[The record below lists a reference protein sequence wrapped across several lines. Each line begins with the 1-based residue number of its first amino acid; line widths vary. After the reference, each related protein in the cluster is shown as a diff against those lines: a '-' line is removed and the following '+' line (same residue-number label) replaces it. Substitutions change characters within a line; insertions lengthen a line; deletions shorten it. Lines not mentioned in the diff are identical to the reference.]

1 MYHQVLSQS
10 GFSMERLAN
19 FCSVADA
26 GSIASVA
33 KGDPSRQSLISRQ
46 IRELESFFGVELIR
60 RKGRGLEI
68 TKAGRELAA
77 IGRENFKGLADY
89 ASRCRG
95 REWTVR
101 LVASNSVAQWL
112 LLPRLKTVAE
122 AHPNVKFEI
131 FHEQTREMVAGT
143 REGTYDVAFVR
154 KDALVPGLKHAV
166 LAEIGHSLYIPVSLS
181 KKKPKSA
188 LDALAT
194 IPLALPIGGSMRA
207 KVERMAGARPL
218 RITLAC
224 TSYLQAAEAAR
235 SGLCAAVLP
244 DTVKSSMPG
253 QRLHILP
260 LPDRFTL
267 CLAWTPRNVDTRPAL
282 GELIAELKEKMSV
295 QKLISPDLD

>member
-19 FCSVADA
+19 FCSVADK

-68 TKAGRELAA
+68 TEAGRELAA

-112 LLPRLKTVAE
+112 LLPRLKDVAE
-122 AHPNVKFEI
+122 AHPMVKFEL
-131 FHEQTREMVAGT
+131 FHEQTRDMVAGT
-143 REGTYDVAFVR
+143 HEGTYDVAFVR
-154 KDALVPGLKHAV
+154 KDALVPGLKHAA
-166 LAEIGHSLYIPVSLS
+166 LGEIGHSLFIPFTIV
-181 KKKPKSA
+181 KKAPKSFK
-188 LDALAT
+188 DALAT
-194 IPLALPIGGSMRA
+194 VPLALPIGGRLR
-207 KVERMAGARPL
+207 EIIDRMAGDQPPRVM
-218 RITLAC
+218 LAC
-224 TSYLQAAEAAR
+224 TSYLQAAEAVR
-235 SGLCAAVLP
+235 SGMCAAVLP
-244 DTVKSSMPG
+244 DTATSSLQG
-253 QRLHILP
+253 QRLHRLSTP
-260 LPDRFTL
+260 ERFTL
-267 CLAWTPRNVDTRPAL
+267 CLAWTARNVDTRPAL
-282 GELIAELKEKMSV
+282 GALIETLKKGMKIE
-295 QKLISPDLD
+295 